1 MNLII
6 TLLFGLPILLG
17 TCVLL
22 FCKSS
27 KKLTAIS
34 ISMAFSILLFLIFLE
49 LIPETLE
56 KLDYISL
63 LLFVL
68 VGIVL
73 LKGLDHFIPEHH
85 HSKDKHHLSHIG
97 WMSALALVLH
107 NIIEGMALYT
117 SLQANLSMGILI
129 GLGVGLHNI
138 PMGFIIGSTLKE
150 AGYSNHKIILTS
162 LGVSISTLLGGIL
175 AYIFK
180 NMITDYILGI
190 MLAVTLGMLVYIV
203 FFELLEH
210 MHHQKKEDNMIG
222 LLLGIVLFI
231 ISLFLHTH

>member
-6 TLLFGLPILLG
+6 TLLFGLPIFLG
-17 TCVLL
+17 TIVLL

-27 KKLTAIS
+27 KRLTSIS

-68 VGIVL
+68 VGIAI
-73 LKGLDHFIPEHH
+73 LKALDHFIPEHH
-85 HSKDKHHLSHIG
+85 HSKDKQHISHIG

-117 SLQANLSMGILI
+117 ALQTNLSMGLLI
-129 GLGVGLHNI
+129 GIGVGLHNI

-150 AGYSNHKIILTS
+150 AGYSNSKILLTS
-162 LGVSISTLLGGIL
+162 LGVSLSTVLGGIL
-175 AYIFK
+175 AFVFK

-190 MLAVTLGMLVYIV
+190 MLAITLGMLIYIV

-210 MHHQKKEDNMIG
+210 LHHQRKEDNIIG
-222 LLLGIVLFI
+222 LLLGAFLFV